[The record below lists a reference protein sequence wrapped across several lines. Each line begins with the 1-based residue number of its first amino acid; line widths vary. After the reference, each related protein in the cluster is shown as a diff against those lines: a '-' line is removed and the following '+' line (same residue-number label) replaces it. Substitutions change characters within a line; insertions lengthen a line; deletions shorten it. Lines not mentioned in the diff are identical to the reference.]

1 MVGAVAPILVLSYL
15 TEPLGAV
22 PAYVVSALIPVGWV
36 LLDLFFVTRRFNFI
50 TGFLG
55 LSAIVRGLLA
65 FWFVDGALYALKDS
79 VGGILTALVFGGSL
93 VVGRSLVGAF
103 VAQGLN
109 PHTSEQENS
118 LERLFAEPPV
128 ARLLRVSTAMLALLN
143 AATSF
148 ANFLLN
154 LWIVT
159 APFGTGE
166 FNSQVAQVNAITRLA
181 LGIPEFL
188 AVGFA
193 IWWIIYSLHSRLY
206 SQLPAGTGKSE
217 FWELV
222 EMREKRV
229 RHLKDSR

>member
-1 MVGAVAPILVLSYL
+1 
-15 TEPLGAV
+15 
-22 PAYVVSALIPVGWV
+22 
-36 LLDLFFVTRRFNFI
+36 
-50 TGFLG
+50 
-55 LSAIVRGLLA
+55 
-65 FWFVDGALYALKDS
+65 
-79 VGGILTALVFGGSL
+79 
-93 VVGRSLVGAF
+93 
-103 VAQGLN
+103 
-109 PHTSEQENS
+109 
-118 LERLFAEPPV
+118 
-128 ARLLRVSTAMLALLN
+128 LLRVSTAMLALLN